1 MYAPKRRTGATLDA
15 RFPANASAVVALVI
29 VTAYPD
35 LARVHRMRVRR
46 RRARYDGA
54 SSSSSFIDDASVV

>member
-1 MYAPKRRTGATLDA
+1 MYAPNRRTGATLDA

-35 LARVHRMRVRR
+35 FAKVHVMRERR
-46 RRARYDGA
+46 RPRRDRYEDA
-54 SSSSSFIDDASVV
+54 SVSSLIDDA